1 MRPWFRAD
9 GLPVACPPVGH
20 VLEVEMQLSAKSRSM
35 QRSAPVTVPG
45 PGAKMY
51 LYFSYNRECVEVLHV
66 IIMSS
71 ISPMCLKNGYA
82 HWNLMNFESYT
93 GEKMR
98 MYKLDLCIAWPVSCP
113 SRSCF
118 TPILWVWNSKQADD
132 QFAPCKKAFNKPDT
146 KNTHTHIAWVRK
158 CCTMW
163 VGSCQ
168 SYPTNSQCCKCYKTK
183 WAPGSAG
190 YIYLLIFG
198 PHNVAILLK
207 IHEHMCIRS
216 ARRLG

>member
-1 MRPWFRAD
+1 MAMHIEIWWTLNRILVRKCECTNSTCASHDLF
-9 GLPVACPPVGH
+9 H
-20 VLEVEMQLSAKSRSM
+20 VHQ
-35 QRSAPVTVPG
+35 G
-45 PGAKMY
+45 PA
-51 LYFSYNRECVEVLHV
+51 SHQSCE
-66 IIMSS
+66 
-71 ISPMCLKNGYA
+71 
-82 HWNLMNFESYT
+82 FET
-93 GEKMR
+93 
-98 MYKLDLCIAWPVSCP
+98 P
-113 SRSCF
+113 SRQMTNLRPARRPSTNP
-118 TPILWVWNSKQADD
+118 TPK
-132 QFAPCKKAFNKPDT
+132 T
-146 KNTHTHIAWVRK
+146 HTHTHIAWVRK